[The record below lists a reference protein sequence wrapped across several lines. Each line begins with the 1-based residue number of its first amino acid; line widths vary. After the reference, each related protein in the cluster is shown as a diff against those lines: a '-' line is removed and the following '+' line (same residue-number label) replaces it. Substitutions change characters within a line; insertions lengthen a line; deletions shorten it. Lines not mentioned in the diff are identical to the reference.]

1 MAEEKIMNIENI
13 KLKVKAND
21 WKEAIRKSGGIL
33 EENGYVKNKYIEDMI
48 KAVENLGPYIVIS
61 PHIAIAHARPS
72 DDVLKDGMSLA
83 ILEKPIKFGNKENDP
98 VDIVFSLCAK
108 SQQSHLKA
116 LEHLAKVLE
125 DGENIH
131 ILRNTED
138 INEVYN
144 LLNKN

>member
-125 DGENIH
+125 NGESIH
-131 ILRNTED
+131 ILRNSED

>member
-138 INEVYN
+138 INEVCN